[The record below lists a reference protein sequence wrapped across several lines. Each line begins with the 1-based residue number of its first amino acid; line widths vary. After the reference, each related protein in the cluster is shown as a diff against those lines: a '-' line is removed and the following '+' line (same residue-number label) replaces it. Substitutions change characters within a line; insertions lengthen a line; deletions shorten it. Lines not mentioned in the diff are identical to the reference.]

1 MYTLHII
8 SEHGGVQMNK
18 YLKWTMILFLVLA
31 AIFAIGC
38 TRTMLESRQQAMPST
53 IGMTKAAMPIIAREA
68 SSNDMMLES
77 PPAIRYQQYDAPYG
91 SGEDVSVELKII
103 KNGQI
108 NIEVDDFFIAAT
120 KVEAYAKKYD
130 GYVSS
135 SDANKDNNDKH
146 RGTIT
151 IRVPEKYFD
160 AVLAELSLLGNVQ
173 SKNTNGNDVTEQY
186 IDLASRINNSKAH
199 ERRLLEM
206 YDNATNVNELM
217 YVENELSRVR
227 GEIESM
233 EGRLRY
239 MDNKVEMSTIT
250 VYLYEQVPVVKEWG
264 IWQSFKNALNNSLAT
279 FRWMVEF
286 IGLVLPLAVFVGA
299 IVLVVKWRMR
309 KAREVRKR

>member
-1 MYTLHII
+1 
-8 SEHGGVQMNK
+8 MNK
-18 YLKWTMILFLVLA
+18 YLKWTMIVFLV
-31 AIFAIGC
+31 FAVLFAVGC
-38 TRTMLESRQQAMPST
+38 TRTMFQQREEYATTGVAKAGIAMPST
-53 IGMTKAAMPIIAREA
+53 MGMTKAAMPMIATEV
-68 SSNDMMLES
+68 SSNDAMMES
-77 PPAIRYQQYDAPYG
+77 PPMYRQQNTEPYG
-91 SGEDVSVELKII
+91 SGEDVQVDLKII

-108 NIEVDDFFIAAT
+108 NIEVDDYFIAST
-120 KVEAYAKKYD
+120 KVEAYAKKYE
-130 GYVSS
+130 GYVSN
-135 SDANKDNNDKH
+135 SDASKDNNDKH

-173 SKNTNGNDVTEQY
+173 SKNTNGNDVTEEY

-199 ERRLLEM
+199 EKRLLEM

-250 VYLYEQVPVVKEWG
+250 VYLFEPVPVVKEWG

-286 IGLVLPLAVFVGA
+286 IGLILPMAIFVGA
-299 IVLVVKWRMR
+299 IVLLVRWRVR
-309 KAREVRKR
+309 RGREVRRK